1 MSPFRRSRSIAGLP
15 PQLQISPQLPITP
28 AVDPITFKPL
38 YMERVWGGRELER
51 VYSRT
56 LPDPSRPFGESWEV
70 VDRENEQSIVDS
82 GPLAGTSLRDLWT
95 GRREEIFGSGY
106 ERHPRFPILIKV
118 LDARDDLSI
127 QVHPPVH
134 LAAQLGGEPKTEM
147 WFIADCEPGAK
158 LYVGLK
164 RGVTRGDFENAIAS
178 GTVADCV
185 HAISPQPGESIF
197 IASGRLH
204 AIGAGFLIHEIQQN
218 SDTTYRVFD
227 WNRLGLDGKPRE
239 LHVSESMASIDFN
252 DFEPAMDTPQGDN
265 LATCDY
271 FKTDR
276 KSLTAGQ
283 EVTNPVPGKFS
294 ILSVVEG
301 RLESTAGQCYEKGS
315 FLLLPRDCA
324 ALKALE
330 KSTVLQVTLPA

>member
-1 MSPFRRSRSIAGLP
+1 
-15 PQLQISPQLPITP
+15 
-28 AVDPITFKPL
+28 VDPITFKPL

-56 LPDPSRPFGESWEV
+56 LPDPTRPIGESWEI
-70 VDRENEQSIVDS
+70 VDRENEQSVVDT
-82 GPLAGTSLRDLWT
+82 GPLAGTTLHDLWT
-95 GRREEIFGSGY
+95 HRREEIFGSGY

-147 WFIADCEPGAK
+147 WFIADCDPGAK

-164 RGVTRGDFENAIAS
+164 HGVTREDFENAIAS
-178 GTVADCV
+178 GKVADCV
-185 HAISPQPGESIF
+185 HAIAPQPGDSIF
-197 IASGRLH
+197 IPSGRLH

-239 LHVSESMASIDFN
+239 LHVKESMASIDFD
-252 DFEPAMDTPQGDN
+252 DFEPAMDTPENDN

-276 KSLTAGQ
+276 KCLAAGQ
-283 EVTNPVPGKFS
+283 AISNPVPGKFS

-301 RLESTAGQCYEKGS
+301 RLENAAGQCYGKGVS
-315 FLLLPRDCA
+315 LLLPGDCG

-330 KSTVLQVTLPA
+330 QSTVLQVTLPT